1 MKHTTITKEK
11 PVTEM
16 VMKLVREFPSK
27 QALSPA
33 AQTATNKSELPEQ
46 SGLGGKNNSYSASA
60 HDFRSNSL

>member
-33 AQTATNKSELPEQ
+33 AQTAMNKSELPEQ

-60 HDFRSNSL
+60 RDFRSNSL